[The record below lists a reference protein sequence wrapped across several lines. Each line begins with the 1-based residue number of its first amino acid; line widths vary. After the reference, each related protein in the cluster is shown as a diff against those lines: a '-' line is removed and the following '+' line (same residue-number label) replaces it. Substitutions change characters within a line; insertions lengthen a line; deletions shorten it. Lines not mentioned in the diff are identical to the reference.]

1 MSSITGWIEGIL
13 LTILVIFLVAGIV
26 SDMNEDYGKDYN
38 VGLNISPTWTQ
49 LINYQNTS
57 AQKVVGGEVTQSET
71 EGLTLGSTWA
81 LAKDIVTITWSFIG
95 GGIIQK
101 ITTDYMRLP
110 IIVGLVFRALY
121 FISLVLIIGYLFFKV
136 KV

>member
-13 LTILVIFLVAGIV
+13 LTILVIFLVASIV
-26 SDMNEDYGKDYN
+26 TNMNEDYGKDYST
-38 VGLNISPTWTQ
+38 GFDISPTWSK
-49 LINYQNTS
+49 LITYQNTS
-57 AQKVVGGEVTQSET
+57 AQKIVGGEVTQNVN

-81 LAKDIVTITWSFIG
+81 LAKDIVTITWGFIG
-95 GGIIQK
+95 GGIIQQ
-101 ITTDYMRLP
+101 ITTYMKLP
-110 IIVGLVFRALY
+110 IIVGLVFRMLY